1 MTLTRPLAT
10 SEHPNLSR
18 WIGWFESAGWS
29 PREIEH
35 LFNLDG
41 DADGSADA
49 DDDDHVAP
57 LEL

>member
-1 MTLTRPLAT
+1 MTLTHTIAT
-10 SEHPNLSR
+10 AEHPDLSR

-41 DADGSADA
+41 EGDRSPNADE
-49 DDDDHVAP
+49 DDDAP